1 MTLRRH
7 RRNVVI
13 WRSSHSPDHRGR
25 GLWFTPAVRSSR
37 VRRWA
42 RISGLLL
49 AVGLLR
55 VAAAVRPRWRPLA
68 AGTVLT
74 VAGFIMR
81 SGMPGVVMI
90 PGMLFLTAAL
100 LAPSDPAADNP
111 RHRALE
117 RELAGRARW
126 NRPEGGYFLWLE
138 LAEEVDAG
146 DLLARATEAG
156 VTFVPG
162 ADFGGPPSSVRLAFS
177 FVSPEEIDEG
187 VRRLARLVAVPA
199 PAAV

>member
-1 MTLRRH
+1 MTLQRH

-13 WRSSHSPDHRGR
+13 WRSSRCPEYRGR
-25 GLWFTPAVRSSR
+25 GLWFTRAGRSGR
-37 VRRWA
+37 VRRRL

-55 VAAAVRPRWRPLA
+55 VAAAVRPRWRPLT

-74 VAGFIMR
+74 VAGFVMR
-81 SGMPGVVMI
+81 SGMPGIVMI

-117 RELAGRARW
+117 RELAAYSTPSQRRDLDAILDRYPDGDTR
-126 NRPEGGYFLWLE
+126 E
-138 LAEEVDAG
+138 LREI
-146 DLLARATEAG
+146 LARQSLAAEASQ
-156 VTFVPG
+156 
-162 ADFGGPPSSVRLAFS
+162 PPAMTRH
-177 FVSPEEIDEG
+177 
-187 VRRLARLVAVPA
+187 
-199 PAAV
+199 